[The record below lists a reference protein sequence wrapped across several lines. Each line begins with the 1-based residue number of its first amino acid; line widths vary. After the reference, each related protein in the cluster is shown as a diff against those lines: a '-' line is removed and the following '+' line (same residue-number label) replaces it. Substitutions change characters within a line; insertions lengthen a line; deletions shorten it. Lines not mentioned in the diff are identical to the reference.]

1 MLYQTLGA
9 SGLVGSRIC
18 LGTMTF
24 GQGPMFGNVVNS
36 INQQTANKMVDMAI
50 AAGVNFF
57 DTADGYTAGQAEIM
71 LGQALKG
78 KRPQMIVASKCGFR
92 NGSAIT
98 DRGLSRQHMMQAV
111 QASLKRLD
119 TDYLDILYLH
129 TPDPLTP
136 LEEIAATCDDLVK
149 QGLVRYV
156 GISNFP
162 AWLAQKFLSLQDQRH
177 YQPFITAQMY
187 YSLVGRDIENEFIPF
202 AHHNKIG
209 LTVWSPLAA
218 GFLSGRYTK
227 QNPHPQDGRRSKAEF
242 PAVDHERGYQVVDQL
257 KLIANAHQV
266 SVAKV
271 ALAWILAKKT
281 VASVVIG
288 ANRLEQLEDNLKAI
302 DLNLSS
308 TEMEKLNTVSK
319 PAEAYPAS
327 FLKMTADQQMG
338 EKLGKEKWQEAQKLF
353 FA

>member
-1 MLYQTLGA
+1 MLYQTLGS
-9 SGLVGSRIC
+9 SGLVVSKIC

-57 DTADGYTAGQAEIM
+57 DTADVYTAGQAEIL

-78 KRPQMIVASKCGFR
+78 KRSQMIVATKCGFR
-92 NGSAIT
+92 NGPAIT
-98 DRGLSRQHMMQAV
+98 DRGLSRHHVMQAV
-111 QASLKRLD
+111 QASLKRLE

-136 LEEIAATCDDLVK
+136 LEEIAATTDDLVK
-149 QGLVRYV
+149 NGLVRYV

-162 AWLAQKFLSLQDQRH
+162 AWLAQKFLSLQCHRQ
-177 YQPFITAQMY
+177 YQPFVSAQMY

-202 AHHNKIG
+202 ARHNKIG

-218 GFLSGRYTK
+218 GFLSGRYTR

-242 PAVDHERGYQVVDQL
+242 PSVEYGQGYQVIDQL
-257 KLIANAHQV
+257 KLIAAAHQI
-266 SVAKV
+266 SFANV
-271 ALAWILAKKT
+271 ALAWIFAKKFIT
-281 VASVVIG
+281 SVVIG
-288 ANRLEQLEDNLKAI
+288 ANRLEQLEDNLKA
-302 DLNLSS
+302 LNLKLS
-308 TEMEKLNTVSK
+308 TAEMERLDTVSQR
-319 PAEAYPAS
+319 PETYPAS
-327 FLKMTADQQMG
+327 FLKMTGDQQMR
-338 EKLGKEKWQEAQKLF
+338 EKLGEEKWQDAQNIF